1 MKIFKKLKL
10 LLNSEQLEWLII
22 HQEELKTVLEKTITK
37 NKAESDKNYSI
48 AGVPEYQK
56 KYIEDLMSGKTDTKN
71 RR

>member
-10 LLNSEQLEWLII
+10 LLNSKQLEWLIA
-22 HQEELKTVLEKTITK
+22 HQEELETTIAK
-37 NKAESDKNYSI
+37 NRAESDKNYSI

-56 KYIEDLMSGKTDTKN
+56 KYIEDLMSGKIDTKN

>member
-10 LLNSEQLEWLII
+10 LLNSKQLEWLIA
-22 HQEELKTVLEKTITK
+22 HQEELKAVLETTIVK
-37 NKAESDKNYSI
+37 NRDESDKNYSI

-56 KYIEDLMSGKTDTKN
+56 KYIEDLMSGKIDTKN

>member
-1 MKIFKKLKL
+1 MKMFKKLKL
-10 LLNSEQLEWLII
+10 LLNSKQLEWLII

-56 KYIEDLMSGKTDTKN
+56 QYIEDLMSGKTDTKN